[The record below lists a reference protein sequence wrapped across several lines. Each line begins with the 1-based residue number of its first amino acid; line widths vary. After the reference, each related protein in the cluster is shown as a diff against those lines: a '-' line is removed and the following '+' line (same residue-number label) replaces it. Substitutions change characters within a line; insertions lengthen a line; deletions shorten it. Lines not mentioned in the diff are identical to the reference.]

1 MFKHMLVLALFSSI
15 SISLTACGKSD
26 HDEYNAC
33 IQKGIQYYKDIDS
46 YPTLKVKI
54 FLPKIKLKKLVRTVL
69 LLLTRLI
76 KN

>member
-46 YPTLKVKI
+46 YPTLKSENISAEDKVEQ
-54 FLPKIKLKKLVRTVL
+54 TC
-69 LLLTRLI
+69 
-76 KN
+76 KNSVIAFN